1 MRQGTQH
8 IFLPCPR
15 VLRPA
20 SPHPGGPRGAARGRK
35 LGAAARGAIA
45 SPRPFAAE
53 RAIVRLGHISD
64 LHVADRSRYPR
75 HGFTPRD
82 CDRHSV
88 KVARKLLAA
97 LREEEVDH
105 LLVTGDLTLSGEAS
119 EFERAAELL
128 APFAKEGKL
137 TVLPGNH
144 DVWSHEAAG
153 SFRFLRAIGPDG
165 KGMRKP
171 FAVYPIR
178 VDLSG
183 EVVLVGLDSARY
195 GEPPEESPGW
205 LGSEQLAQAREM
217 VREAGMEGK
226 AAVLALHHH
235 LVIPPERVPSDR
247 KLMRMPL
254 YDADKVVRLC
264 AELQV
269 AAVLHG
275 HRHTAFRVEI
285 PGPGRPTPVVC
296 AGSGSR
302 MREEP
307 VRRPRALVHSL
318 DKGGL
323 RSTDT
328 LVASAA

>member
-1 MRQGTQH
+1 M
-8 IFLPCPR
+8 
-15 VLRPA
+15 
-20 SPHPGGPRGAARGRK
+20 
-35 LGAAARGAIA
+35 
-45 SPRPFAAE
+45 
-53 RAIVRLGHISD
+53 
-64 LHVADRSRYPR
+64 
-75 HGFTPRD
+75 
-82 CDRHSV
+82 
-88 KVARKLLAA
+88 ARKLLAA
-97 LREEEVDH
+97 LREEKIDH

-128 APFAKEGKL
+128 APFAREGKL

-144 DVWSHEAAG
+144 DVWSHDAAG
-153 SFRFLRAIGPDG
+153 SHRFLRAIGPDG
-165 KGMRKP
+165 KGMKKP
-171 FAVYPIR
+171 WAVYPLR
-178 VDLSG
+178 VELSP

-205 LGSEQLAQAREM
+205 IGSEQLAQAREL
-217 VREAGMEGK
+217 VREAGMDGK
-226 AAVLALHHH
+226 AVVLALHHH
-235 LVIPPERVPSDR
+235 LVIPPERVPSDA

-264 AELQV
+264 AELPV

-285 PGPGRPTPVVC
+285 PGAGRPTPVVC

-302 MREEP
+302 VREEP
-307 VRRPRALVHSL
+307 VRRPRALIHSL

-328 LVASAA
+328 IVAGAA